1 MSRIRRI
8 ARKAGNR
15 LKAAGRRMLGLPA
28 GPAILMYH
36 RVNEPGYDPWEL
48 AVTPAHFDEQLAW
61 LKRRRT
67 VLPLVEFAE
76 RHARGDLPRDAVAIT
91 FDDGYACNGLNAAP
105 LLAAHG
111 LPATVFLATSAISAD
126 HEYWWDDLERI
137 VVGAPVTSMDIEIEG
152 QSHAFDLGPAG
163 DLHAPNPQ
171 RQAAYKALWQAMR
184 LLDPVERRALLAD
197 LARRHGMPQ
206 TGRSS
211 HRSMTRQEIQTLAAE
226 GVISFGAHSVNHPAL
241 SELSREDQR
250 TEIETSREVCAE
262 LLGEAPSTFAYP
274 FGDYS
279 DVTVDVVRKAGFAV
293 AVTTDA
299 DVVRKGA
306 NHLRLPRLQV
316 GDWPASRLSAALN
329 A

>member
-111 LPATVFLATSAISAD
+111 LPATVLAQRSAATRSPSLRGSVGGSSASS
-126 HEYWWDDLERI
+126 R
-137 VVGAPVTSMDIEIEG
+137 
-152 QSHAFDLGPAG
+152 
-163 DLHAPNPQ
+163 Q
-171 RQAAYKALWQAMR
+171 RG
-184 LLDPVERRALLAD
+184 
-197 LARRHGMPQ
+197 ARRL
-206 TGRSS
+206 RS
-211 HRSMTRQEIQTLAAE
+211 I
-226 GVISFGAHSVNHPAL
+226 
-241 SELSREDQR
+241 
-250 TEIETSREVCAE
+250 
-262 LLGEAPSTFAYP
+262 
-274 FGDYS
+274 
-279 DVTVDVVRKAGFAV
+279 
-293 AVTTDA
+293 
-299 DVVRKGA
+299 
-306 NHLRLPRLQV
+306 LRI
-316 GDWPASRLSAALN
+316 ASRTGSGTPVRYMPAIGRQKSWSIA
-329 A
+329 

>member
-8 ARKAGNR
+8 ARKVRNR
-15 LKAAGRRMLGLPA
+15 LATAGRRTFGLPA

-36 RVNEPGYDPWEL
+36 RVNEPGYDPWDL
-48 AVTPAHFDEQLAW
+48 AVTPARFDEQLAW

-76 RHARGDLPRDAVAIT
+76 RHARGDLPRDAIAIT
-91 FDDGYACNGLNAAP
+91 FDDGYACNGHNAAP

-111 LPATVFLATSAISAD
+111 LPATVFLATSAISAE

-137 VVGAPVTSMDIEIEG
+137 VVGAPVTSMNVEVDG
-152 QSHAFDLGPAG
+152 QRHAFDLGAVG

-197 LARRHGMPQ
+197 LAQRHGMPSAR
-206 TGRSS
+206 RSS
-211 HRSMTRQEIQTLAAE
+211 HRSMTREEIQTLAAE

-241 SELSREDQR
+241 SELSREEQR
-250 TEIETSREVCAE
+250 IEIETSREVCAE
-262 LLGEAPSTFAYP
+262 LLGSTPSTFAYP

-279 DVTVDVVRKAGFAV
+279 DVTVDVVRDAGFAV

-306 NHLRLPRLQV
+306 DRLRLPRLQV
-316 GDWPASRLSAALN
+316 GDWPARRLSAVLSA
-329 A
+329 